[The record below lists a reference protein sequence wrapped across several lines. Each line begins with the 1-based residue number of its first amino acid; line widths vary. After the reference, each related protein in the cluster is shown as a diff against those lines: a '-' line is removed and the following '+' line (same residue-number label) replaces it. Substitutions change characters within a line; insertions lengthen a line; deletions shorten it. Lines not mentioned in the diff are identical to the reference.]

1 MNQLTFVLKRPCDT
15 EPYTVRCLEL
25 PELVSEGDTVHEA
38 LEMAKDAYD
47 CALGLGVYTH
57 DFLRC
62 IGPYADDEKE
72 DA

>member
-1 MNQLTFVLKRPCDT
+1 MNRLTFILKIPDDT

-25 PELVSEGDTVHEA
+25 PVLVSEGDTVHEA

-47 CALGLGVYTH
+47 CALDL
-57 DFLRC
+57 
-62 IGPYADDEKE
+62 GPYAEEE